1 MKLFAKYKEKTHLIV
16 IIFGVK
22 FKFKNKNIGYAI
34 SGENNKILLKENGI
48 TKEFK
53 PSEKINGLDIQIN
66 GNNIIITLES
76 KQFNNCSM
84 LLQCSNASIEIG
96 QNCKLNDFHISAAC
110 GNFQKVKIGKNT
122 TSFYTEVYLNEEN
135 ASLEI
140 GEDCMLSGNIVIW
153 TTDGHAII
161 DKDTGEVINQPTKT
175 VIGNHCWIGFG
186 AHLCKNANLSNDV
199 IVGARSVVTKSIK
212 DSNVVIA
219 GNPAKIIKYNV
230 QWDRDSA
237 TNKIAQ
243 MHAVV
248 ESNPPSCL

>member
-16 IIFGVK
+16 VIFGVK
-22 FKFKNKNIGYAI
+22 FKFKNKDIGYTI

-84 LLQCSNASIEIG
+84 LLSCSNASIEIG
-96 QNCKLNDFHISAAC
+96 QDCKLNDFHISAAC

-161 DKDTGEVINQPTKT
+161 DKNSGKVINQVTKT
-175 VIGNHCWIGFG
+175 VIGNHCWIGYG
-186 AHLCKNANLSNDV
+186 ACLCKNTNLSHDV
-199 IVGARSVVTKSIK
+199 IVGARSVVSKVFK
-212 DSNVVIA
+212 DSNVIIA
-219 GNPAKIIKYNV
+219 GNPAKIIKYDV
-230 QWDRDSA
+230 AWDRDNA
-237 TNKIAQ
+237 TNKIK
-243 MHAVV
+243 
-248 ESNPPSCL
+248 NL